1 MPWYDLGMAIVF
13 LLGAVFQY
21 RNYRRTSLRWS
32 LLAACCFLL
41 GVVIFCGQSYWR
53 RPDHLRRMRLEW
65 MS

>member
-41 GVVIFCGQSYWR
+41 GVVIFVVDALSKAGWEPAR
-53 RPDHLRRMRLEW
+53 RLTCM
-65 MS
+65 

>member
-41 GVVIFCGQSYWR
+41 MVVIFVVDALSKAGWEPAR
-53 RPDHLRRMRLEW
+53 RLTCM
-65 MS
+65 